1 MENLQNLIQMFTLGA
16 FPWISQ
22 FKKLKIHFEIKE
34 FKLASIYNFFASL
47 FSISIFAY
55 CNYSNPYQLISL
67 PSWWIFI
74 LFSLI
79 LTIVYF
85 TIYFFYKEKVE
96 SKKNKISVIF
106 NFIIYIAIFCSL
118 TLGFG
123 LLKVYSNY
131 YVIKGKVVDYSDNNL
146 SLSEV
151 EVGISDNDR
160 KFEQIS
166 LTDKDGNFQLLIQ
179 KEYIEDYKYLSVSKE
194 GYYTVDKVF
203 AGQSSI
209 ISFLKNPKLKKIKK

>member
-1 MENLQNLIQMFTLGA
+1 MEDYQNLIQMFALGA

-22 FKKLKIHFEIKE
+22 LKKLKIHFEIKG

-67 PSWWIFI
+67 PSWWVFI
-74 LFSLI
+74 LISLI
-79 LTIVYF
+79 FTITYF
-85 TIYFFYKEKVE
+85 SIYFFCKEKVE
-96 SKKNKISVIF
+96 SKKIKTPVIF
-106 NFIIYIAIFCSL
+106 NFINYIAIFCFL

-131 YVIKGKVVDYSDNNL
+131 YVIKGEVVDFRDNNL
-146 SLSEV
+146 SLSGV
-151 EVGISDNDR
+151 QVGIYDNNR
-160 KFEQIS
+160 KYEQIS
-166 LTDKDGNFQLLIQ
+166 LTDKDGNFLLLIE
-179 KEYIEDYKYLSVSKE
+179 KKYIKDYKHLSVSKE
-194 GYYTVDKVF
+194 GYETLDQVF

-209 ISFLKNPKLKKIKK
+209 ISFLKNPKLKKLL